1 MSEPSTSFQA
11 QLAAMSRQ
19 FASQLPGRIA
29 EMRGLLDRLHGA
41 GPDPADLETL
51 HRMAHSLA
59 GSAGSFGL
67 PEVGAAARRM
77 ESALK
82 PVALGEQ
89 PYTDRQVDIQDL
101 FQRLADAVAGHP
113 APPLIP
119 AAPPATAAGPAS
131 PDIAPARP
139 IRILVVDDDAFSR
152 QLLTA
157 LLQGDGHEVVTAA
170 DGATGLQRFVETEP
184 DLVFMDVMM
193 PGMDGYEA
201 ARRIKQACGN
211 QFVPL
216 IFLTALQAEDDLARC
231 IASGGDDFIVK
242 PYNRLL
248 LRAKLMAMQRIR
260 ELHQELARYQQRTA
274 EEIELARHAFDAVTL
289 RNPRLEAIRFW
300 QRPMGQFSGDLLLYG
315 LSPAGRLLLL
325 FGDFTGHGLSAA
337 IAAVPVADLFYGL
350 VADEVSLPDLTLAI
364 NRKLKDI
371 LPSGHFCA
379 ALLIDLDPARGRLLL
394 WNAGIP
400 AVYVLDNAGQI
411 RHRCPSS
418 KLPLGILGDKGF
430 DASPE
435 TFRFAAGDALLCFS
449 DGVDEARN
457 SQGAMLGLEQAER
470 FFPGPADQ
478 VVARII
484 DGLTTFMAGAEPDD
498 DISILS
504 VTLAPDQSSAE
515 EAGP

>member
-1 MSEPSTSFQA
+1 LSEPSTSFQA

-19 FASQLPGRIA
+19 FADQLPSRLA
-29 EMRGLLDRLHGA
+29 EMQRLMSELQQQ
-41 GPDPADLETL
+41 GPNPEGLETL

-67 PEVGAAARRM
+67 PEVGTAARQL
-77 ESALK
+77 EICLK

-89 PYTDRQVDIQDL
+89 VFADHLTDMRNLLAQ
-101 FQRLADAVAGHP
+101 LADVITGRP
-113 APPLIP
+113 TS
-119 AAPPATAAGPAS
+119 PPATAAAELPPPAT
-131 PDIAPARP
+131 PDISLAKP

-152 QLLTA
+152 QLLTT
-157 LLQGDGHEVVTAA
+157 LLEGDGHEVVTAY
-170 DGATGLQRFVETEP
+170 DGEAGVQRFSETQP

-260 ELHQELARYQQRTA
+260 ELHQELARHQQQTA
-274 EEIELARHAFDAVTL
+274 EEIELARHAFDAVTQ
-289 RNPRLEAIRFW
+289 RNPRLDTIRFW
-300 QRPMGQFSGDLLLYG
+300 QRPVGQFSGDLLLYG
-315 LSPAGRLLLL
+315 LSPTGRLLLL

-350 VADEVSLPDLTLAI
+350 VEDEVSLPDLALAI

-371 LPSGHFCA
+371 LPGGHFCA
-379 ALLIDLDPARGRLLL
+379 ALLVDLDPAKGSLKL
-394 WNAGIP
+394 WNGGIP
-400 AVYVLDNAGQI
+400 AVYVLNQDGQI

-418 KLPLGILGDKGF
+418 RLPLGILGDRGF
-430 DASPE
+430 DAAPE
-435 TFRFAAGDALLCFS
+435 TFGFVDGDALLCFS
-449 DGVDEARN
+449 DGVDEARD
-457 SQGAMLGLEQAER
+457 SQGTMLGLEQAEG
-470 FFPGPADQ
+470 FFRGPANQ
-478 VVARII
+478 VVPRII
-484 DGLTTFMAGAEPDD
+484 DGLTAFMAGAEQDD

-504 VTLAPDQSSAE
+504 VALKPGRPSAQ
-515 EAGP
+515 EAGG